1 MPDPGVFVSVLVAIP
16 TAAAVAFRWFHHRER
31 MAQLEAPPAAPPA
44 DDRLARVERAVEAIA
59 VEVERLGEG
68 QRFVTRLLAEQQQ
81 QRQPPARAELAPP
94 PRERVNT
101 PH

>member
-1 MPDPGVFVSVLVAIP
+1 MSDPGVFISVLVAIP

-31 MAQLEAPPAAPPA
+31 MAQLDAPPAVPPG
-44 DDRLARVERAVEAIA
+44 DDRLARVERAVDAIA

-68 QRFVTRLLAEQQQ
+68 QRFVTRLLAEQQP
-81 QRQPPARAELAPP
+81 RGVPGLAPP
-94 PRERVNT
+94 PRERVDT

>member
-1 MPDPGVFVSVLVAIP
+1 MPDPGVFISVLVAIP
-16 TAAAVAFRWFHHRER
+16 TAAAVAFRWFGHRER
-31 MAQLEAPPAAPPA
+31 MAQLEASPPAAPA

-68 QRFVTRLLAEQQQ
+68 QRFVTRLLTEQQQ
-81 QRQPPARAELAPP
+81 RLPPHGPPSLAPS

>member
-1 MPDPGVFVSVLVAIP
+1 MPDPGVFISVLVAIP
-16 TAAAVAFRWFHHRER
+16 TAAVVAFRWFGHRER
-31 MAQLEAPPAAPPA
+31 MAQLEAAPAVAPA
-44 DDRLARVERAVEAIA
+44 HDRLAGVERAVEAIA

-81 QRQPPARAELAPP
+81 QRPPHGPPGLAPP